1 MFTFCYFQ
9 FDSKSKFKGTKIV
22 EIMSILKE
30 YRDEAFE
37 EIEDMTFIS
46 PKGNEITLSEEM
58 DKMKTNKEEY
68 KEGAIPSELEGLL

>member
-1 MFTFCYFQ
+1 
-9 FDSKSKFKGTKIV
+9 
-22 EIMSILKE
+22 
-30 YRDEAFE
+30 
-37 EIEDMTFIS
+37 MTFIS